1 MGFNKSKSDEST
13 LYIKVVDDDLIVIS
27 LYVDDLFVTGNNQKY
42 AREVLKKFHME
53 SCKSVNTPL
62 SQNEKFSK
70 DDGAEEV
77 DETAY
82 RSIIG
87 CLMFLT
93 AITPDI
99 MFPVSLLSRFMHC
112 ASELHYTAAKR
123 ILRYIKGTLDYG
135 LKFEKTKKLFLH
147 GYSDSDWAGSSDD
160 MRSTSG
166 YFFSFGSGCF
176 SWSSTKQDVVVQST
190 AEAEY
195 VAAALT
201 VNQSL

>member
-1 MGFNKSKSDEST
+1 MNVFLGVEVQQTQNGI
-13 LYIKVVDDDLIVIS
+13 YI
-27 LYVDDLFVTGNNQKY
+27 GQQKY

-53 SCKSVNTPL
+53 SCKSESTLL
-62 SQNEKFSK
+62 SQNAKFSK
-70 DDGAEEV
+70 NDGAEKV
-77 DETAY
+77 DETTY

-93 AITPDI
+93 ATRPDI
-99 MFPVSLLSRFMHC
+99 IFPVSLLSRFMHC

-147 GYSDSDWAGSSDD
+147 GYSDSDWAGS
-160 MRSTSG
+160 
-166 YFFSFGSGCF
+166 YEN
-176 SWSSTKQDVVVQST
+176 WSSTKQDVVAQST

-195 VAAALT
+195 VAATLAF
-201 VNQSL
+201 